1 MADGLNRVLCMGFL
15 GQDPDLRTTSG
26 GNSVLTLSVAC
37 NESWLDKN
45 RVRQERVEWIRVK
58 IWGKRAEA
66 LSKFLRKGTQVFC
79 EGKLQTTSYDDRD
92 GNKRYSTDVV
102 AHNII
107 VGGSNKPR
115 NQQRDPEHRRPNRR
129 DDDEQPPA
137 DRSAPSGGGGGYDD
151 YDTGKGFGDGDDEI
165 PFVRVTQSNREHWWR
180 F

>member
-15 GQDPDLRTTSG
+15 GQDPELRTTSG

-58 IWGKRAEA
+58 IWGRRAEA
-66 LSKFLRKGTQVFC
+66 LAKFLRKGTQVFC
-79 EGKLQTTSYDDRD
+79 EGKLQTNSYEDRE
-92 GNKRYSTDVV
+92 GIKRYTTDVV

-107 VGGSNKPR
+107 VGGSNNPR
-115 NQQRDPEHRRPNRR
+115 NKPKDPEHRRPSRR
-129 DDDEQPPA
+129 DDDEPA
-137 DRSAPSGGGGGYDD
+137 GGGGGGYDD
-151 YDTGKGFGDGDDEI
+151 SDYGTNDGGDSDI
-165 PFVRVTQSNREHWWR
+165 PFTRITRPDRELWWR